1 MKNYRQLARLASSV
15 VLSLVT
21 VIAMTVPSS
30 ATGNIVKADLAGAWQ
45 MTIIGQTGCGL
56 GTTLYTFTLNGS
68 GSSSNVTGTYHTAGC
83 GDGTSSLKHLERQGK
98 SITSWE
104 IALADRSVR
113 SFLPERTATRDEAT
127 ALKQFGTLS
136 RCAKRAFY
144 QARGG

>member
-1 MKNYRQLARLASSV
+1 MGRELDGKHISLADNLDPKGRE
-15 VLSLVT
+15 
-21 VIAMTVPSS
+21 I
-30 ATGNIVKADLAGAWQ
+30 
-45 MTIIGQTGCGL
+45 
-56 GTTLYTFTLNGS
+56 
-68 GSSSNVTGTYHTAGC
+68 
-83 GDGTSSLKHLERQGK
+83 LKHLERQGK

-113 SFLPERTATRDEAT
+113 SFLPERAATRDEAT